1 MKWTFK
7 ILFFVLFL
15 QACTG
20 GENKP
25 DTQALADLAEIK
37 FEEDVFDFG
46 SVPPQGKVTH
56 VFTFTNTSENLLVI
70 SKAKASCGCTVPSY
84 PEEPVEPGETGEI
97 EVIYNAASTPGEIS
111 KTVTVVANTYPAKTI
126 LTIKGIIK
134 P

>member
-7 ILFFVLFL
+7 ILFFALFL
-15 QACTG
+15 QACAG

-46 SVPPQGKVTH
+46 TVPPQGKVTH
-56 VFTFTNTSENLLVI
+56 VFTFTNTSENPLVI

-97 EVIYNAASTPGEIS
+97 EVTYNAASTPGEIS
-111 KTVTVVANTYPAKTI
+111 KTVTIVANTYPAKTI
-126 LTIKGIIK
+126 LTIKGFIK